1 MNSRKIPHNNSNNIE
16 DEEKAISSMNID
28 EELIINEHSPNSNK
42 SIFNSFNINHV
53 SNIIS
58 NNIIK
63 IPINDNVCNTQ
74 QRPITTFSFY
84 PDPCPEESDSY
95 GNLGKNSAFTSKKRK
110 KSKKK
115 DKVGKKTKN
124 SNLCFESEDDEND
137 LAKGNLTTNKL
148 LNEIIQSF
156 NTFNYSDYELKHY
169 FDDNHLN
176 LTQNTDPYIELKVL
190 CTSENVDL
198 RCVPNS
204 YIIGENGL
212 NCSMKNHNR
221 DVTTIGR
228 QQINQD
234 MIRPNDIMLFP
245 TDSSLSRCHLTI
257 YHKNFFD
264 EIKKY
269 KIDVDTTIRIS
280 KKSKYS
286 SLPQQIWYGI
296 IHFLKPRLC
305 LEIQDQGTIYGS
317 YVKIN
322 EISVFNLLING
333 YILLSDSRGDL
344 FSFFKSDFM
353 YTHSINNNKYNN
365 IIYNIPFIN
374 GNLDQINSMPINQV
388 LQKIFYELKKSNAIN
403 ICNNIKEYLNKNLN
417 NIINNPYGEEFTYQT
432 LFNQVNKIL
441 KPNQFF
447 LTSNHSGFIIENI
460 GNLGQILQNVFIKY
474 NNLQNIYQNNDSVS
488 QISVTILSIGKICN
502 SQKIEPNSKIY
513 TVNFNSV
520 LELPSINNFENFMN
534 EKAIQIIET
543 EGDPCGI
550 MNHIRIIILVDTLFR
565 YQESCNV
572 FSILFQRGFI
582 FGKNKY
588 TCLYCPLLDCN
599 IFIYYSIQAKCWAIN
614 EVSNLFISYVEK
626 NNNGNNNHSSNFI
639 NDQYFGL
646 YLCTSDDKGYDDRFK
661 QKKYCVKQ
669 GDKIKISDTVLEVR
683 FHL

>member
-1 MNSRKIPHNNSNNIE
+1 MNSRKRPYNNNNHNNSQNNEEITQSNMNIE
-16 DEEKAISSMNID
+16 EES
-28 EELIINEHSPNSNK
+28 IINEPPSDINKNS
-42 SIFNSFNINHV
+42 SSVSFNIAQERNILAF
-53 SNIIS
+53 NIIQ
-58 NNIIK
+58 
-63 IPINDNVCNTQ
+63 IPLNENLYNTQ
-74 QRPITTFSFY
+74 QRPNTSLSIYLEDDFGNADSFS
-84 PDPCPEESDSY
+84 
-95 GNLGKNSAFTSKKRK
+95 NMNKNSEFTSKKRK
-110 KSKKK
+110 KSRKKEK
-115 DKVGKKTKN
+115 SGKNQKN
-124 SNLCFESEDDEND
+124 SNSIEDDDTD
-137 LAKGNLTTNKL
+137 LVNGNITTNKL

-156 NTFNYSDYELKHY
+156 NTYNYTEYELNHY

-176 LTQNTDPYIELKVL
+176 LTQKSDPYIELKVL
-190 CTSENVDL
+190 RTSENVDL

-269 KIDVDTTIRIS
+269 KADVDTTIRIS
-280 KKSKYS
+280 KRSKYS
-286 SLPQQIWYGI
+286 CLPQQIWYGI

-322 EISVFNLLING
+322 EISVFNLLINA

-344 FSFFKSDFM
+344 FSFFKRDFM
-353 YTHSINNNKYNN
+353 YNINNKYNN
-365 IIYNIPFIN
+365 NEIYNTPFIN
-374 GNLDQINSMPINQV
+374 GNLDQINSMPINHV
-388 LQKIFYELKKSNAIN
+388 LQKIFYELKKSSPMN

-417 NIINNPYGEEFTYQT
+417 NILNNPYGEEFNYQT
-432 LFNQVNKIL
+432 LFNQVNKVL
-441 KPNQFF
+441 SPNQFF
-447 LTSNHSGFIIENI
+447 LTSSHSGLIIENI
-460 GNLGQILQNVFIKY
+460 GNLGQILHSIQLKY
-474 NNLQNIYQNNDSVS
+474 SNYQNMYQSNDSIT
-488 QISVTILSIGKICN
+488 QISVSILSIGKICN
-502 SQKIEPNSKIY
+502 CQKLDENSKIY
-513 TVNFNSV
+513 TANFNSV
-520 LELPSINNFENFMN
+520 MDLPSINNFESFIN
-534 EKAIQIIET
+534 ERAIELIET
-543 EGDPCGI
+543 EGDPCGV

-565 YQESCNV
+565 FKENSNA

-588 TCLYCPLLDCN
+588 TFLDSPLLDCN
-599 IFIYYSIQAKCWAIN
+599 IFIFYSIQAKCWAIS
-614 EVSNLFISYVEK
+614 EVSNLLNYSGD
-626 NNNGNNNHSSNFI
+626 NNGNNIVNEQ
-639 NDQYFGL
+639 DLGL

-683 FHL
+683 FHI